1 MLFKRERT
9 ILTAVLATAMASSA
23 SAAEPG
29 TGEAAPAAAGEAAP
43 AAASGAAPAAASGA
57 APAMAQPTPKV
68 AAAPVRRAPAAGW
81 HEGFMAVP
89 SVGINSIMG
98 DAGEGKGVGLR
109 VGLLAG
115 SRIVENFSANVGL
128 AFDKVSMDAPSASDY
143 VFDFGFNP
151 LLHFPLA
158 KLEIVAGPVVG
169 VFVDKA
175 ALGSGSFAVDTWTYG
190 WTLGANAGL
199 LFPVG
204 SKVRLGGLVNLF
216 VRNPI
221 KACATANGND
231 TCLSDGLNTP
241 KVLSLSVAAIL

>member
-1 MLFKRERT
+1 MRFNRERT
-9 ILTAVLATAMASSA
+9 ILTAVLATAMVSSA
-23 SAAEPG
+23 
-29 TGEAAPAAAGEAAP
+29 AAADTGTGEAAP

-57 APAMAQPTPKV
+57 APAMTQPTPKV

-98 DAGEGKGVGLR
+98 NAGQNTGVGLR

-115 SRIVENFSANVGL
+115 SRIVEHFSANVGL
-128 AFDKVSMDAPSASDY
+128 AFDKVTVNAPTASDY

-151 LLHFPLA
+151 LLHFPLE
-158 KLEIVAGPVVG
+158 KLEIVAGPVLG

-199 LFPVG
+199 LFPVS
-204 SKVRLGGLVNLF
+204 SKVRVGGLVNLF

-221 KACATANGND
+221 KACVTANGND
-231 TCLSDGLNTP
+231 SCLSDGLNTP

>member
-1 MLFKRERT
+1 MCFNRARM
-9 ILTAVLATAMASSA
+9 ILTAVLAIALVSSA
-23 SAAEPG
+23 AAAETG
-29 TGEAAPAAAGEAAP
+29 TGEGAAAAAGETAP
-43 AAASGAAPAAASGA
+43 AVTPAASQPA
-57 APAMAQPTPKV
+57 PKV
-68 AAAPVRRAPAAGW
+68 ATAPMRRAPVAGW
-81 HEGFMAVP
+81 HEGFMVVP

-98 DAGEGKGVGLR
+98 DAGQNTGVGLR

-115 SRIVENFSANVGL
+115 SRIVEHFSANVGL
-128 AFDKVSMDAPSASDY
+128 AFDKVTLNGPSASDY

-151 LLHFPLA
+151 LLHFPLE

-169 VFVDKA
+169 VFVDKM
-175 ALGSGSFAVDTWTYG
+175 ALGSGNLMVDTWTYG
-190 WTLGANAGL
+190 WTVGANAGL
-199 LFPVG
+199 LFPV
-204 SKVRLGGLVNLF
+204 SAKVRVGGLVNLF

>member
-1 MLFKRERT
+1 MRFNRERT
-9 ILTAVLATAMASSA
+9 FLTMVLATATVSSA
-23 SAAEPG
+23 TAAETG
-29 TGEAAPAAAGEAAP
+29 TGEAAPATTG
-43 AAASGAAPAAASGA
+43 SA
-57 APAMAQPTPKV
+57 APAMTQPAPKV
-68 AAAPVRRAPAAGW
+68 AAAPVRAAPAASW
-81 HEGFMAVP
+81 NEGFMAVP

-98 DAGEGKGVGLR
+98 DAGQGKGVGLR

-115 SRIVENFSANVGL
+115 SRIGEHFSANVGL

-151 LLHFPLA
+151 LLHFPLE
-158 KLEIVAGPVVG
+158 KLEIVAGPVLG
-169 VFVDKA
+169 VFVDKGA
-175 ALGSGSFAVDTWTYG
+175 ASTLGLTIDSWAYG

-204 SKVRLGGLVNLF
+204 SRLRVGGLVSLF

-221 KACATANGND
+221 KNCVTTNGND
-231 TCLSDGLNTP
+231 SCQSDGLNTP

>member
-1 MLFKRERT
+1 MRFIRERT

-23 SAAEPG
+23 AAADTG
-29 TGEAAPAAAGEAAP
+29 TGSGEAAPAAAAEAAP
-43 AAASGAAPAAASGA
+43 AAAGGA

-68 AAAPVRRAPAAGW
+68 AAAPVRRAPEAGW
-81 HEGFMAVP
+81 HEGFMVVP

-98 DAGEGKGVGLR
+98 DAGQNTGVGLR

-115 SRIVENFSANVGL
+115 SRIAEHFSANVGL
-128 AFDKVSMDAPSASDY
+128 AFDKVTVNGPMASDY

-151 LLHFPLA
+151 LLHFPLE
-158 KLEIVAGPVVG
+158 KLEIVAGPVLG
-169 VFVDKA
+169 VFVDKLA
-175 ALGSGSFAVDTWTYG
+175 VGSGSFAVDTWAYG

-204 SKVRLGGLVNLF
+204 STVRLGGLVNLF

-231 TCLSDGLNTP
+231 MCVSEGLNSP